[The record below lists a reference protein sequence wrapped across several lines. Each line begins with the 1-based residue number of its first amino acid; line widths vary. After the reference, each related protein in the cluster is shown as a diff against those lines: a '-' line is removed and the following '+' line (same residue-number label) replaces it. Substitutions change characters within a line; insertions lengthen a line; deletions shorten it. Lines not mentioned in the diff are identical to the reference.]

1 MESLRKPSHTYI
13 TEIAHIPDY
22 ATSVRMNSLFRNIK
36 ENEQLD
42 AIEESDDEDDFED
55 TTPHKHVFL
64 QREYYMECTYHKKFR
79 KWIPVRVV
87 DPPTTGRFCV

>member
-87 DPPTTGRFCV
+87 DPPK